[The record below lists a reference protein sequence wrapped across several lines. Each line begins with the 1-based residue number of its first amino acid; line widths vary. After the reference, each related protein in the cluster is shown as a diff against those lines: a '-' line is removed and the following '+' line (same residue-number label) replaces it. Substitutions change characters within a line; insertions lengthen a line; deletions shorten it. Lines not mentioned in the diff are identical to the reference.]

1 MGATLHGRG
10 AFPVLLGALRR
21 AGKAPPKPEGSSEN
35 SYQDQQA
42 EQAHNALFLS
52 ERQVIE
58 SSLLESLAV

>member
-1 MGATLHGRG
+1 MGATLHRRR
-10 AFPVLLGALRR
+10 ASPVLLGTPNRT
-21 AGKAPPKPEGSSEN
+21 GKAPPKPEGSSEN